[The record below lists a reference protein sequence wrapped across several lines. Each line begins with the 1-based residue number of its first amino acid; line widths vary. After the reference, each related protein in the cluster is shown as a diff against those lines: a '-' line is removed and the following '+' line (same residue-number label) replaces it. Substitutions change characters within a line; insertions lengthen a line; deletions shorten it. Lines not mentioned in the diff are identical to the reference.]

1 MVLCCGACH
10 HSLHTWHLPT
20 WKGEKQSHS
29 HLDLLCSKFELFL
42 VDFVFI
48 PELFALG
55 SIKSTG
61 QLIYYCRAH
70 TGINTRLTIRT
81 INYHPMTKT
90 KLISLT
96 VNASH
101 PDTRHMRSSH
111 LFSNEYFIVF
121 NLYNNILSF
130 GLWEVTPFPVM
141 GGGSYIRSIPVYWE
155 QRGTYLGGSD

>member
-1 MVLCCGACH
+1 MC
-10 HSLHTWHLPT
+10 
-20 WKGEKQSHS
+20 
-29 HLDLLCSKFELFL
+29 ELNVTSPGTCQAARPSIQTHNIFRTCWAANL
-42 VDFVFI
+42 GIIVVKMLFS

-81 INYHPMTKT
+81 INYQPMTKT
-90 KLISLT
+90 KLISSQSHT
-96 VNASH
+96 SH

-121 NLYNNILSF
+121 IDTPIILNYKIKYVASSCYC
-130 GLWEVTPFPVM
+130 P
-141 GGGSYIRSIPVYWE
+141 SSI
-155 QRGTYLGGSD
+155 